1 MIRRRVLTAALTLA
15 ATVGLTMALSG
26 CGEKIA
32 IPQPRGLFSVAAWLE
47 DEIFDDADARQVAQ
61 SLASLFVV
69 TSDAVTKRDLE
80 YNVVVRVGDLVDA
93 TAVCVGPNDEV
104 VFVWDQGTH
113 NLHWYAATDL
123 AALGWVN
130 LPAVQSVRALAA
142 DPRGIELVP
151 GARTFLYLA
160 DPVLAVVHRYAFDDF
175 NGLTP
180 FGILTRS
187 EGEGARSVHEA
198 AGMAIDAEGMLL
210 VCDADTL
217 RNWVIRFD
225 GTPDQADTTP
235 AVEDVDP
242 LRGSAVE
249 FEVTCLPSAATDFV
263 LGDAAV
269 CGQTDW
275 VGGPSRDAGRFNAP
289 TAVAVDGG
297 GRIFV
302 ADQGN
307 DRIQVFSA
315 AGYHEL
321 QFGTAESCPAPSSL
335 ALVDVRVGT
344 DEADINY
351 AAYVFMVT
359 PSTGQVRRFISS
371 EHYIYINREPPPVWP

>member
-1 MIRRRVLTAALTLA
+1 MSRRRALLAALTLVA
-15 ATVGLTMALSG
+15 MAGLSLAFSG

-32 IPQPRGLFSVAAWLE
+32 IPQAKGLFSVAAWLE
-47 DEIFDDADARQVAQ
+47 DEVFEDAGARQVAQ
-61 SLASLFVV
+61 SLGGLFVV
-69 TSDAVTKRDLE
+69 TPDAVTKRDLA
-80 YNVVVRVGDLVDA
+80 YNVVGVAGGLVDA

-123 AALGWVN
+123 TSLGSLN
-130 LPAVQSVRALAA
+130 LAAVQNVRALAA
-142 DPRGIELVP
+142 DTRGIELVP
-151 GARTFLYLA
+151 GARTFVYLA
-160 DPVLAVVHRYAFDDF
+160 DPDSTVVHRYAFDDF

-180 FGILTRS
+180 FGILTRA

-198 AGMAIDAEGMLL
+198 AGMAVDAEGMLL

-217 RNWVIRFD
+217 RNWVVRFD
-225 GTPDQADTTP
+225 GTPDENDTTP
-235 AVEDVDP
+235 AVDDVDP

-249 FEVTCLPSAATDFV
+249 FEVTCEPSAATDFV

-269 CGQTDW
+269 CGQSGW
-275 VGGPSRDAGRFNAP
+275 VGGPSRDAGKFNAP

-302 ADQGN
+302 ADKGN

-315 AGYHEL
+315 AGYQEL
-321 QFGTAESCPAPSSL
+321 QFGTAGSCPAPTSL

-344 DEADINY
+344 GEEDVNY

-359 PSTGQVRRFISS
+359 PGTGQVRRFISS
-371 EHYIYINREPPPVWP
+371 EHYIYINREPPPVRP